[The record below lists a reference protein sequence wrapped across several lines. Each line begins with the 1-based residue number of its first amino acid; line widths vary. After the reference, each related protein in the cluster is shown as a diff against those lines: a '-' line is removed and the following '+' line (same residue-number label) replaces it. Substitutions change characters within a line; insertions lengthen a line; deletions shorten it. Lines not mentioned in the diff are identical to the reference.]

1 MEADKRYVAVQMMLK
16 YKAICC
22 DKKISKH
29 RRRINCT
36 ECEFVVKD
44 SMIMRRHMRDVH
56 EITYISTSPPAKK
69 IRESTVYNFDIDIED
84 IDVEEE
90 KVAYLSWRYKTVE
103 ED

>member
-56 EITYISTSPPAKK
+56 EITYISTSPPAKGNQQLITLILTSRIWMLKRRRLK
-69 IRESTVYNFDIDIED
+69 I
-84 IDVEEE
+84 
-90 KVAYLSWRYKTVE
+90 
-103 ED
+103 